1 MAEKEKKDFPEHKE
15 QINPQEVS
23 FVPPPL
29 KILLEWE
36 SPARPFKKRD
46 RDYFTTIAAIVF
58 LVSVILLFIQ
68 EWLLIAVIISLM
80 FITYVLATV
89 KPEDVKHKITTRG
102 IKTGKRNYKWED
114 FDHFW
119 ISERWDHKILN
130 LRLTAPMAPIIQIL
144 LGKKKEEEIKD
155 IIEKYLMYEKP
166 EDNFL
171 DKAADWLQEK
181 FPLESTETDKTSEK
195 PAKPEN

>member
-1 MAEKEKKDFPEHKE
+1 MADIKKALPKEE

-29 KILLEWE
+29 KTLLEWE

-46 RDYFTTIAAIVF
+46 REYFTTIAAIVF

-80 FITYVLATV
+80 FISYVLATV
-89 KPEDVKHKITTRG
+89 KPENVKHKITTRG

-119 ISERWDHKILN
+119 ISERWGHKILN

-144 LGKKKEEEIKD
+144 LGDKEEKEIKET
-155 IIEKYLMYEKP
+155 IEKYLIYDKP

-171 DKAADWLQEK
+171 DKAAEWLQEK
-181 FPLESTETDKTSEK
+181 FPLEKTETDKTSEK
-195 PAKPEN
+195 PNKLED